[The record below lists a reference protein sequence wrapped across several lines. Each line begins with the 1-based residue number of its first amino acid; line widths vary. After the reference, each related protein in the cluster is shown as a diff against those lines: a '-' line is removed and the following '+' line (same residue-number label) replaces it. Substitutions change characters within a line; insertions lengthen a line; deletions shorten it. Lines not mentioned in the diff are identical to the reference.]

1 MPKSQGGRRRETSA
15 INPRTGGEQWRALP
29 VTPLGLGPSP
39 CRWGSVTAC
48 YARGSVRLAR
58 CPATPSG
65 AENGAITSPLMA
77 TGFSLPIGLRAG
89 TLRQTL
95 HWPGRWQYPIGSL
108 RHRAPRAAA
117 NAPAPDL
124 TRRRRRRRPLQDSS
138 GSNHSR
144 CQLPL
149 VCCIMDGGTLEQ
161 LILRANFRRSR
172 ATHCCGIGDGLQPDP
187 SNVHLNVGDW

>member
-1 MPKSQGGRRRETSA
+1 MKLRQLIPARAGSS
-15 INPRTGGEQWRALP
+15 GERCLLRPLVWGHPHVDGDQLP
-29 VTPLGLGPSP
+29 HATRG
-39 CRWGSVTAC
+39 
-48 YARGSVRLAR
+48 GSVRLAR

-65 AENGAITSPLMA
+65 AENGAITSPWMA

-95 HWPGRWQYPIGSL
+95 HWPGRWQYPIDSL
-108 RHRAPRAAA
+108 RHRALRAAA

-161 LILRANFRRSR
+161 LMLRANFRRSR
-172 ATHCCGIGDGLQPDP
+172 ATHCCGTGDGLQPDP